1 MSAPGWSAEARAAC
15 GALYREIFEL
25 PFVRGLADGTLPPD
39 VFARYLAQDALYL
52 AAYSCAMQTIADR
65 LPAGPDRALFARFA
79 SDGVAAERAMQ
90 ERWKTE
96 SGAPSAPAVP
106 TAACRRSMDH
116 VLRSS
121 SEAPLPVALASVLPC
136 FAVYA
141 EVGEKLAAES
151 AVLGAAHPYRQWIDE
166 YAAPAFAAD
175 AQAAAAVCDA
185 AVHRAPDLREAM
197 SEAYRTGVVAERD
210 FWTF

>member
-1 MSAPGWSAEARAAC
+1 MTAPGWSAEARAAC
-15 GALYREIFEL
+15 GALYREIFSL
-25 PFVRGLADGTLPPD
+25 PFVRGVADGTLPPE

-65 LPAGPDRALFARFA
+65 LPAGPDRVLFARFA

-116 VLRSS
+116 VLHASA
-121 SEAPLPVALASVLPC
+121 EASLPVALASVLPC
-136 FAVYA
+136 FTVYA

-151 AVLGAAHPYRQWIDE
+151 VALGAAHPYRQWIDE

-185 AVHRAPDLREAM
+185 AAQCAPELREAM

-210 FWTF
+210 FWTL